1 MTVGSG
7 RTLLQCSLPSGPLGR
22 CLRILLESKTW
33 GSTEFL
39 LTWSGKAT
47 PRGRSVFL
55 LVPSMPPTD
64 GCGTG
69 LSADGWPTCRA
80 GKTTAEELETCQK
93 RADDGKV
100 STPPLGLL
108 VKHLAVH
115 PTPRAEN
122 SEQTGAHRGVADTL
136 TSSTRQLGVWPTLH
150 GMDNEGNPRRN
161 GPTGNELGRAC
172 NSALVPWPTLT
183 ARDDKGQTQNPDRMD
198 YVPNIVRANGTGSC
212 GCLARTGSFVGR
224 LMTLSTWLMGYTA
237 AYLRHWE
244 TASCRKSLRKSS
256 AQSVRRR
263 KAGLEGPR
271 MDANRRSV

>member
-1 MTVGSG
+1 MTAGSG

-55 LVPSMPPTD
+55 LVPSIPPTD

-69 LSADGWPTCRA
+69 SSADVYPTPDASEA
-80 GKTTAEELETCQK
+80 GKSSRSGDRIGEML
-93 RADDGKV
+93 
-100 STPPLGLL
+100 LGGI
-108 VKHLAVH
+108 VRTMAVH
-115 PTPRAEN
+115 PTPRAED

-198 YVPNIVRANGTGSC
+198 YVPNIVRANGTVSC

-244 TASCRKSLRKSS
+244 TASCRKSRRKSS
-256 AQSVRRR
+256 GRLSKRRNGTAE
-263 KAGLEGPR
+263 AG
-271 MDANRRSV
+271 